1 MTRDPA
7 NQDKKIWVKEDVVI
21 NQLLEVFKSFKLPDD
36 LLAEILDYIKRTHEA
51 EKELNHISKK
61 KLQQEDN
68 GLSQKLNRLTDLL
81 IEGHIEQ
88 KIYDAKHKE
97 ITFRRNEI
105 NCIINDSNGADD
117 KFKDALCNII
127 SLTAKG
133 ADLFESS
140 KTEQKRGLIG
150 FVFSNLKLEGV
161 TLRYT
166 LRKPFEVF
174 AQLPHNPEWRPL
186 RDLNPCYRRE
196 RAMSWA
202 TRRRGLEASRTRQ

>member
-7 NQDKKIWVKEDVVI
+7 NQDKKIWVKEDAVI
-21 NQLLEVFKSFKLPDD
+21 AQLLEVFKSFKLPDD
-36 LLAEILDYIKRTHEA
+36 LLSDILDYIKRTHEA
-51 EKELNHISKK
+51 EKELSHASVKE
-61 KLQQEDN
+61 LRRESD
-68 GLSQKLNRLTDLL
+68 GLAQKLNRLTDLL
-81 IEGHIEQ
+81 IEGHVEQ
-88 KIYDAKHKE
+88 KIYDAKRKE
-97 ITFRRNEI
+97 IAFRRDEI
-105 NCIINDSNGADD
+105 LCILKDNNGADD

-133 ADLFESS
+133 ADLFVSS

-174 AQLPHNPEWRPL
+174 AQLPNNPEWRPKQDRSEYWEITVTIKL
-186 RDLNPCYRRE
+186 
-196 RAMSWA
+196 
-202 TRRRGLEASRTRQ
+202 